1 MENHVRHVHPDRII
15 ETNLE
20 LDTAPIVNGTILA
33 VVTGVIVSAVT
44 IAWMI
49 WRAFN

>member
-1 MENHVRHVHPDRII
+1 MENPVPHVHPDRII
-15 ETNLE
+15 ETNHE
-20 LDTAPIVNGTILA
+20 LDTVPMVNSTILA
-33 VVTGVIVSAVT
+33 VVTGVIVSAVA